1 MSNSCGGFV
10 DSFTDTGV
18 RSVLHLP
25 LGTSLYYYMRGAG
38 VKCGICEDTKNS
50 KRFFL
55 TNQLGESIIFSANY
69 GEFVFFYVFGICGS
83 FVEIGSMALTTAVGV
98 W

>member
-1 MSNSCGGFV
+1 MANSCGGFV

-18 RSVLHLP
+18 RPVLHLP
-25 LGTSLYYYMRGAG
+25 LGTSLYYHTRGAA

-50 KRFFL
+50 KKFFL

-69 GEFVFFYVFGICGS
+69 GEFVFFYVFGICGA
-83 FVEIGSMALTTAVGV
+83 FVEIGSMALTTALEV